1 MDNRRALMKLADKVA
16 IITGGGSG
24 IGRATALLF
33 AQEGAQVVV
42 ADYAPEGGQ
51 ETVEMIQRHGRDA
64 VFVETDVSQADAVA
78 RMVQTAIDTYGR
90 IDVLFN
96 NAGVTI
102 PASVADAT
110 EEVWDKT
117 MDIDLKGVFLPS
129 KYAIP
134 HMIQSGGGSVINTA
148 SMCGLVASPNQAPYS
163 AAKGGVVA
171 LTRQMAIDYAS
182 HNIRVN
188 GIAPSEVRTPMFLG
202 FINRVPDPQKKMQE
216 LVARIPMGR
225 VAEPEEIASVVLFLA
240 SEESSYITGVT
251 LPVDGGLTAM

>member
-1 MDNRRALMKLADKVA
+1 MRLAGKVA
-16 IITGGGSG
+16 IVTGGGSG

-33 AQEGAQVVV
+33 AQEGARVVV

-51 ETVEMIQRHGRDA
+51 ETVRMIQQHGGEA
-64 VFVETDVSQADAVA
+64 LFVESDVSNAEDMQ
-78 RMVQTAIDTYGR
+78 RLVQTTVDAYGR
-90 IDVLFN
+90 IDILVN
-96 NAGVTI
+96 NAAVTI
-102 PASVADAT
+102 PASVVDAT

-117 MDIDLKGVFLPS
+117 MEIDLKGVFLLS

-134 HMIQSGGGSVINTA
+134 HMINGGGGSVINMA

-171 LTRQMAIDYAS
+171 LTRQMAIDYARY
-182 HNIRVN
+182 NIRVN

-202 FINRVPDPQKKMQE
+202 FINHAPDPEKKMQE

-225 VAEPEEIASVVLFLA
+225 VAEPEEIARAALFLA
-240 SEESSYITGVT
+240 SDESSYITGVT

>member
-1 MDNRRALMKLADKVA
+1 MRLAGKVA
-16 IITGGGSG
+16 IVTGGGSG

-33 AQEGAQVVV
+33 AQEGARVVV

-51 ETVEMIQRHGRDA
+51 ETVRMIQQHGGEA
-64 VFVETDVSQADAVA
+64 LFVESDVSNAEDM
-78 RMVQTAIDTYGR
+78 RRLVQTTVDAYGR
-90 IDVLFN
+90 IDILVN
-96 NAGVTI
+96 NAAVTI
-102 PASVADAT
+102 PASVVDAT

-117 MDIDLKGVFLPS
+117 MDIDLKGVFLLS

-134 HMIQSGGGSVINTA
+134 YLINGGGGSVINMA

-171 LTRQMAIDYAS
+171 LTRQMAIDYARY
-182 HNIRVN
+182 NIRVN

-202 FINRVPDPQKKMQE
+202 FINRAPDPEKKMQE
-216 LVARIPMGR
+216 LVARIPLGR
-225 VAEPEEIASVVLFLA
+225 VAEPEEIARAALFLA
-240 SEESSYITGVT
+240 SDESSYITGVT

>member
-1 MDNRRALMKLADKVA
+1 MRLADKVA
-16 IITGGGSG
+16 IITGAAGG
-24 IGRATALLF
+24 IGRATAILF
-33 AQEGAQVVV
+33 AQEGAKVVV
-42 ADYAPEGGQ
+42 VDYAPEGGL
-51 ETVEMIQRHGRDA
+51 ETVEMIRRDGGDA
-64 VFVETDVSQADAVA
+64 IFVETDISKAAAVEK
-78 RMVQTAIDTYGR
+78 MVQRAVETYGR

-96 NAGVTI
+96 NAAVTI
-102 PASVADAT
+102 PASVVDAT

-134 HMIQSGGGSVINTA
+134 HMIRGGGGAVINTA

-163 AAKGGVVA
+163 AAKGGVIA

-188 GIAPSEVRTPMFLG
+188 SICPSEVRTPMFLG
-202 FINRVPDPQKKMQE
+202 FINRAPDPEKKMQE
-216 LVARIPMGR
+216 LVARIPLGR
-225 VAEPEEIASVVLFLA
+225 VAEPEELARAALFLA
-240 SEESSYITGVT
+240 SDESSYITGVT

>member
-1 MDNRRALMKLADKVA
+1 MRLAGKVA
-16 IITGGGSG
+16 IVTGGGSG

-33 AQEGAQVVV
+33 AQEGARVVV

-51 ETVEMIQRHGRDA
+51 ETVRMIQQRGGEA
-64 VFVETDVSQADAVA
+64 LFVESDVSNAEDMQ
-78 RMVQTAIDTYGR
+78 RLVQTTVDTYGR
-90 IDVLFN
+90 IDILVN
-96 NAGVTI
+96 NAAVTI
-102 PASVADAT
+102 PASVVDAT

-117 MDIDLKGVFLPS
+117 MDIDLKGVFLLS
-129 KYAIP
+129 KYAVP
-134 HMIQSGGGSVINTA
+134 HMINGGGGSVINMA

-171 LTRQMAIDYAS
+171 LTRQMAIDYARY
-182 HNIRVN
+182 NIRVN

-202 FINRVPDPQKKMQE
+202 FINRAPDPEKKVQE

-225 VAEPEEIASVVLFLA
+225 VAEPEEIARAALFLA
-240 SEESSYITGVT
+240 SDESSYITGVT

>member
-1 MDNRRALMKLADKVA
+1 MRLAGKVA
-16 IITGGGSG
+16 IVTGGGSG

-33 AQEGAQVVV
+33 AQEGARVVV

-51 ETVEMIQRHGRDA
+51 ETVRMIQQHGGEA
-64 VFVETDVSQADAVA
+64 LFVESDVSNAEDM
-78 RMVQTAIDTYGR
+78 RRLVQTTVDAYGR
-90 IDVLFN
+90 IDILVN
-96 NAGVTI
+96 NAAVTI
-102 PASVADAT
+102 PASVVDAT

-117 MDIDLKGVFLPS
+117 MDIDLKGVFLLS

-134 HMIQSGGGSVINTA
+134 YLINGGGGSVINMA

-171 LTRQMAIDYAS
+171 LTRQMAIDYARY
-182 HNIRVN
+182 NIRVN

-202 FINRVPDPQKKMQE
+202 FINRAPDPEKKMQE

-225 VAEPEEIASVVLFLA
+225 VAEPEEIARAALFLA
-240 SEESSYITGVT
+240 SDESSYITGVT